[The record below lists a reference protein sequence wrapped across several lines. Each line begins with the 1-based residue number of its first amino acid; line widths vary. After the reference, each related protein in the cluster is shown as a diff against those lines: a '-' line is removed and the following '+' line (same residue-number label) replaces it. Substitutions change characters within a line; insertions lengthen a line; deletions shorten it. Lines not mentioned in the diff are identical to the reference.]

1 MSISPA
7 SGAQVSTRAYH
18 DGMNCT
24 ACAHLLPETAKFCPE
39 CGHRITGADDGE
51 RRHASILFSDLSG
64 YTALNECLDPEEV
77 EVIMDRIKRVATAVV
92 ARHGG
97 IINQFVGDEVVAL
110 FGIPTARRDDA
121 VRAVRAATD
130 LHREVRDI
138 AAEVAPRIGRV
149 LAMHS
154 GINTGLI
161 VARRSDARDGTFALT
176 GDVVNTAARLL
187 NLAGKDEIVVG
198 HDTWREVEGEFE
210 GEAGVATEVRG
221 KERPIVP
228 WRILA
233 ARTSATRAL
242 RPLIGRA
249 DEVARFEHHA
259 RACLASG
266 RGGLILMRGDAGIGK
281 SRLAAEFGERAVRHG
296 FVAHRALVLDFGAER
311 GRDAIRALARGL
323 ASVAPSASLAHEREV
338 FLATLLDRELRPEWR
353 ALASAMDEPTRD
365 RGVQDMLVELARSAA
380 DVQPQFLLIEDVHWA
395 DVWTMARLASLAEL
409 AGRARLLLVA
419 TTRREQA
426 ASGSLVP
433 VQDILDLQALTAQ
446 EMAGLAGQY
455 ADVPQALALRCIERA
470 DGNPLFLEQLLLNA
484 DEVAT
489 QPLPG
494 SIQGL
499 VLARMDRLPAPDRAM
514 LQAAAVLG
522 QRFSLD
528 ALRHLLGDL
537 QARCDVLLDQYLLRP
552 EADGYL
558 FWHALIRDG
567 AYESLLKSRRRLLH
581 TLAAEWFAAR
591 DAALAAEHYELAGD
605 ERAPAAFLA
614 ASEQEIAR
622 YRYERA
628 LVLVARGLALAMVE
642 TDCIGLRSM
651 QARVLL
657 DLGRASES
665 IAAWR
670 DVMTM
675 TRDDTVR
682 CRALIGIA
690 AGMRIVERVD
700 EGLAALAEAEPLAR
714 SHGLHLERSRLHHLR
729 GNLHFGIGRA
739 DDCLREHEAALANAR
754 ACGSPEAEAN
764 ALGGL
769 GDAYYLRGRMRSAR
783 DQFARCVALAQ
794 QHGFG
799 RIEVANL
806 HMVGWSTYYLM
817 QIDEAL
823 ALVQRALDLARTV
836 SHPRGEMIAEAAI
849 GLLAGWCKGEVDSAE
864 QRLQHALGISRT
876 LGARRFEGELRVL
889 LAMLALRRD
898 GREAAHVLADD
909 ALAFCRTHAMDFFGP
924 VALGLCARLRDDA
937 GERQRLNDEAIAQ
950 LEAGAIGHCHIEFA
964 ALAIEGAIERAAWD
978 EAEQHC
984 RRLAQYTRDE
994 ALPLSD
1000 FIIRRARALAARAHG
1015 EQNGVTIAELAAEA
1029 RSAGLGLYLAGLT
1042 PA

>member
-1 MSISPA
+1 MIRTMDCA
-7 SGAQVSTRAYH
+7 
-18 DGMNCT
+18 
-24 ACAHLLPETAKFCPE
+24 ACAHPLPETAKFCPE

-51 RRHASILFSDLSG
+51 RRHATILFSDLSG

-77 EVIMDRIKRVATAVV
+77 EAIMDRIKRAATAVV

-121 VRAVRAATD
+121 VRAVRAAAD

-138 AAEVAPRIGRV
+138 AAETAARIGRA
-149 LAMHS
+149 LTMHS

-161 VARRSDARDGTFALT
+161 VARRSDSRDGKFALT

-210 GEAGVATEVRG
+210 GEAGAATEVRG

-233 ARTSATRAL
+233 ARASTTRAL
-242 RPLIGRA
+242 RPLMGRD
-249 DEVARFEHHA
+249 DEVARFDRHV
-259 RACLASG
+259 RDCLTLG
-266 RGGLILMRGDAGIGK
+266 RGGLIRMRGDAGIGK
-281 SRLAAEFGERAVRHG
+281 SRLAAEFGERAARHG

-311 GRDAIRALARGL
+311 GRDAVRALARGL
-323 ASVAPSASLAHEREV
+323 ANVAPSAPLAPERDV

-353 ALASAMDEPTRD
+353 ALASAMDEATRD
-365 RGVQDMLVELARSAA
+365 RGVQDMLVELAESAT

-395 DVWTMARLASLAEL
+395 DPWTVARLASLAEL
-409 AGRARLLLVA
+409 AGRVRLLLVA
-419 TTRREQA
+419 TTRREQS
-426 ASGSLVP
+426 ASGVLAP
-433 VQDILDLQALTAQ
+433 VLETMDLQPLTAQ
-446 EMAGLAGQY
+446 DMGGLAGQY
-455 ADVPQALALRCIERA
+455 ADVPPALAQRCIERA

-484 DEVAT
+484 DEAAA

-499 VLARMDRLPAPDRAM
+499 VLARMDRLPAPDRTM

-528 ALRHLLGDL
+528 ALRHLLGDA

-552 EADGYL
+552 EGDGYL

-581 TLAAEWFAAR
+581 ALAAEWFVGR
-591 DAALAAEHYELAGD
+591 DAALAAEHYDLAGD

-614 ASEQEIAR
+614 ASEQEVGR
-622 YRYERA
+622 YRHERA
-628 LVLVARGLALAMVE
+628 LALAARGLALATAATATA
-642 TDCIGLRSM
+642 TDRIGLLAV

-670 DVMTM
+670 EVMT
-675 TRDDTVR
+675 TTTDDAMR

-714 SHGLHLERSRLHHLR
+714 SRGLHLELSRLHHLR
-729 GNLHFGIGRA
+729 GNLHFGTGRA
-739 DDCLREHEAALANAR
+739 DDCLREHEAALTHAR
-754 ACGSPEAEAN
+754 ACASPEAEAN

-783 DQFARCVALAQ
+783 EQFARCVALAQ

-817 QIDEAL
+817 RIDEAL
-823 ALVQRALDLARTV
+823 ALVRRALDLARTV

-849 GLLAGWCKGEVDSAE
+849 GLLAGWCKGEVESAE
-864 QRLQHALGISRT
+864 QRLRHALGISRA

-898 GREAAHVLADD
+898 GREAARALADD
-909 ALAFCRTHAMDFFGP
+909 ALAFCRSHAMDFFGP
-924 VALGLCARLRDDA
+924 VALGLCARLSEDDD
-937 GERQRLNDEAIAQ
+937 ERQRLNDEAIAQ
-950 LEAGAIGHCHIEFA
+950 LEAGAIGHCHVEYA
-964 ALAIEGAIERAAWD
+964 ALAIEGAIERAAWE
-978 EAEQHC
+978 EAEHHC
-984 RRLAQYTRDE
+984 RRLAHYTRHE

-1000 FIIRRARALAARAHG
+1000 FIIRRARALAARARG
-1015 EQNGVTIAELAAEA
+1015 ENNAADIAALAAAA
-1029 RSAGLGLYLAGLT
+1029 RSAGLGLYLAGLA